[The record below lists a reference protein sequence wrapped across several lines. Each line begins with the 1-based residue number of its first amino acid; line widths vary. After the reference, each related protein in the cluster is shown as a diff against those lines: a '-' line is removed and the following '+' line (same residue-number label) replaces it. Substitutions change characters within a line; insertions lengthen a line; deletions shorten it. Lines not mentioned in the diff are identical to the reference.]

1 MERSSAFPSM
11 MLMLGL
17 GTREVRRGGELESAG
32 PRLRWP
38 FMQPQA
44 QVPEV
49 SILEGWREREKKKK
63 QIPAHKPQA
72 LRLAWG
78 EGGKRGKERG
88 GEAESL
94 METSDEVL
102 GHVRGPCPSTCRG
115 RAYI

>member
-1 MERSSAFPSM
+1 M

-63 QIPAHKPQA
+63 NRFPPIINKHGDWHGTKEGK
-72 LRLAWG
+72 G
-78 EGGKRGKERG
+78 ERRGVGKLK
-88 GEAESL
+88 
-94 METSDEVL
+94 V
-102 GHVRGPCPSTCRG
+102 
-115 RAYI
+115 